1 MACAHPYILTKPEY
15 PDKYFLCACGRC
27 INCIVDSRSTI
38 EDLCDEELYQRNFC
52 ASYLTVTYDDY
63 HLDWRDDWHGHLV
76 PSLNK
81 LDATKFVKRIRKYM
95 ADRNI
100 DSPILQKNFRYIV
113 AGEYGEDRNRPHLHF
128 VFFGLDYRAAA
139 KMFRECWTYGQQ
151 KLLPVKN
158 GCCRYVADYMSKQ
171 VKMLDKRDASD
182 RYERHNI
189 ERPFFHHSL
198 ALGKTLFLR
207 QWDFIKEHDYY
218 YKSRKNVLRP
228 LPQYYMRKYCLERVE
243 NSLWKRID
251 DYKIQNPNIP
261 FSIKKF
267 NEYMHGLALIR
278 EQNLI
283 HSSRSRGI
291 PVNDS
296 YLYELSAPFGS
307 RSSDIDSYLRE
318 YKSAC
323 VSYSNRCTATTGRYI
338 SFDTIKAVFSD
349 KDGNFSPNPL
359 FPSYTSWIQA
369 HMDMSKYG
377 TLIPF

>member
-1 MACAHPYILTKPEY
+1 MACAHPYLRTHKSFPGY
-15 PDKYFLCACGRC
+15 LFPTPCGRC
-27 INCIVDSRSTI
+27 INCIIDSRSTI

-95 ADRNI
+95 ADRKIN
-100 DSPILQKNFRYIV
+100 SPILQKDFRYIV

-139 KMFRECWTYGQQ
+139 KMFRECWKYGQQ
-151 KLLPVKN
+151 KLLPVKD
-158 GCCRYVADYMSKQ
+158 GCCRYVADYLTKQ
-171 VKMLDKRDASD
+171 VKMPENAYDL
-182 RYERHNI
+182 YERHNI

-207 QWDFIKEHDYY
+207 QWDFIKSHDYY

-228 LPQYYMRKYCLERVE
+228 LPAYYMRKYCLARADSPLERARTDFMQQYPNKPFNFKVYNE
-243 NSLWKRID
+243 FMH
-251 DYKIQNPNIP
+251 QNA
-261 FSIKKF
+261 
-267 NEYMHGLALIR
+267 LAR

-283 HSSRSRGI
+283 HSLRSHGI
-291 PVNDS
+291 PVNDDYLHPLPPKS
-296 YLYELSAPFGS
+296 YGCSCSVDDFKV
-307 RSSDIDSYLRE
+307 E
-318 YKSAC
+318 YVASVRDYNKK
-323 VSYSNRCTATTGRYI
+323 CTATTGRYI

-349 KDGNFSPNPL
+349 KDGNFSPSPL

-369 HMDMSKYG
+369 HLDMSKYG